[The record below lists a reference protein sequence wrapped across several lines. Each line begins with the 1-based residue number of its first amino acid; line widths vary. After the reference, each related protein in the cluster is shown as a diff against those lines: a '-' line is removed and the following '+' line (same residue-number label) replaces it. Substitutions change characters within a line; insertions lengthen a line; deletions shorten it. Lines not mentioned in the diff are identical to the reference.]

1 MTLEVLAGK
10 KVHSQPEVIVKIDG
24 KVDKYNDFVV
34 FGYNPHLQSCS
45 LLSNADLLTLAM
57 ALETVTDAFNE
68 KYLAATPE
76 EQDLLMEFIKDRG

>member
-10 KVHSQPEVIVKIDG
+10 KTVNQPEVTVKMDG
-24 KVDKYNDFVV
+24 KVDRYNDFVV

-57 ALETVTDAFNE
+57 ALETVRDAFNE
-68 KYLAATPE
+68 KYLESTPE
-76 EQDLLMEFIKDRG
+76 EQALLTEFIKDRG